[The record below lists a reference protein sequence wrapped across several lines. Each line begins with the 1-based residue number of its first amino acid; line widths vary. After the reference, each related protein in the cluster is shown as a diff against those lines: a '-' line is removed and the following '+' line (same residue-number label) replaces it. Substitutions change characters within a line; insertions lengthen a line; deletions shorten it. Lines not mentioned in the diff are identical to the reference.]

1 MLHLT
6 NPQYFQY
13 NSVPKSKKL
22 TTLKLFFSIES
33 KKLFSTT
40 ILFLKQITFFFK
52 WFCRG
57 KPGVAPVNPL
67 AGGAG

>member
-40 ILFLKQITFFFK
+40 ILFLSKLLFSSNGFA
-52 WFCRG
+52 
-57 KPGVAPVNPL
+57 GVSPVL
-67 AGGAG
+67 RRLIH